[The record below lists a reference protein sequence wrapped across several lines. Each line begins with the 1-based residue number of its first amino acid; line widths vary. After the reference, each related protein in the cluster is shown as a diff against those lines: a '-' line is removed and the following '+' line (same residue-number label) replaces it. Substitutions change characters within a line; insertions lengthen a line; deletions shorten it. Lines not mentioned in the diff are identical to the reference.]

1 MSKRFKY
8 YITVDEDTDN
18 YIGEIADRRQLE
30 QHAVANLL
38 IKYAVKGYVAS
49 RPLTVEHID
58 APTQLLLEE
67 NVNA

>member
-1 MSKRFKY
+1 MSKRFRY
-8 YITVDEDTDN
+8 YITVDENTDN

-30 QHAVANLL
+30 QDAVASLL

-49 RPLTVEHID
+49 RPLTIDHID

-67 NVNA
+67 NLNV

>member
-1 MSKRFKY
+1 MSIRYF
-8 YITVDEDTDN
+8 ITVDEDTDN